1 MKQKDR
7 KKILRKIR
15 RLEAEIAFASPK
27 RTAKITSALVRLK
40 ATVFD

>member
-27 RTAKITSALVRLK
+27 RTAKITSELVRLK